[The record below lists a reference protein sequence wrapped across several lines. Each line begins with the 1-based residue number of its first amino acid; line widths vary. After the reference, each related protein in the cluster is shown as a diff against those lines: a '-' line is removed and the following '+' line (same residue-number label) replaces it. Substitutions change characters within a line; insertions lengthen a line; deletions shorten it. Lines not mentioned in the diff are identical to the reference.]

1 MRYRTALCVL
11 GLVVAAG
18 CAGEGR
24 KAGGETLPPAE
35 ASARVTELLYGQ
47 NLVADPQVNA
57 KMNEY
62 VLAVSRDRVPLDSVM
77 PEFHRW
83 LVEWAHTHPGRAQ
96 AARLE
101 PVWSSMHR
109 AHDGGGDVDR

>member
-1 MRYRTALCVL
+1 MRCRVGWRVL
-11 GLVVAAG
+11 GLLVLAG
-18 CAGEGR
+18 CAGEGG

-62 VLAVSRDRVPLDSVM
+62 VLAVSRDGAPADSVL

-83 LVEWAHTHPGRAQ
+83 LEAWARTHPDRVA

-101 PVWSSMHR
+101 TGTR
-109 AHDGGGDVDR
+109 AR